1 MVTDNA
7 ATSVP
12 GDHNA
17 SAGVVLTLAAT
28 VSDEVNVWINDTGR
42 TVEIVEAGFAP
53 ISAVTGAATNNM
65 ALQFKNKGA
74 DGTGTTGITAVRTY
88 ASGVNILAH
97 DKDVLVLATTVA
109 DRQVPDGA
117 VVTLDKT
124 ENGTGL
130 ALPQGIATLKYKF
143 V

>member
-7 ATSVP
+7 ATSVQ
-12 GDHNA
+12 GDHAVSCLVNA
-17 SAGVVLTLAAT
+17 IGAT
-28 VSDEVNVWINDTGR
+28 TADEVNVWINDTGR
-42 TVEIVEAGFAP
+42 TVEITEAGFAP
-53 ISAVTGAATNNM
+53 ISAVTGAVTNNM

-74 DGTGTTGITAVRTY
+74 DGTGTTGITAVKTY
-88 ASGVNILAH
+88 DNGVDIAAH
-97 DKDVLVLATTVA
+97 DKDTLVLATTVT
-109 DRQVPDGA
+109 DREVPDGA

-130 ALPQGIATLKYKF
+130 ALPEGIATLKYKF

>member
-1 MVTDNA
+1 MVKDNA
-7 ATSVP
+7 ATSVA
-12 GDHNA
+12 GDHDA

-28 VSDEVNVWINDTGR
+28 VSDEVNVWVNDTGR

-65 ALQFKNKGA
+65 ALQFKNKGVL
-74 DGTGTTGITAVRTY
+74 GTGTTGITTVKTY
-88 ASGVNILAH
+88 ASTVNIAAH
-97 DKDVLVLATTVA
+97 VKDVLTLATAVA